1 MKNYFVILPFL
12 FFAYVPNNL
21 FAQQAS
27 DTSKVLVTFSEPMSL
42 EGIFDVNNY
51 SIFRDDNTPVKIY
64 KVGVVRGD
72 SIVVLF
78 TEKQSKSKSYKLII
92 NNLKDKSGNLISE
105 SSKMVSY

>member
-1 MKNYFVILPFL
+1 MKKYFIILTLLL
-12 FFAYVPNNL
+12 FAFIPVNL

-42 EGIFDVNNY
+42 DGIFDVNNY
-51 SIFRDDNTPVKIY
+51 SIYRDDNTPVRIY

-72 SIVVLF
+72 SVVVLF

-92 NNLKDKSGNLISE
+92 NNLKDKSGNIISE
-105 SSKMVSY
+105 SRKMVTY

>member
-1 MKNYFVILPFL
+1 MKKYYLILPLLVFS
-12 FFAYVPNNL
+12 FIPSNL
-21 FAQQAS
+21 FSQQVS

-51 SIFRDDNTPVKIY
+51 SIFSDDETPIKIY

-78 TEKQSKSKSYKLII
+78 TEKQSKSNTYKLII
-92 NNLKDKSGNLISE
+92 NNLKDKSGNIISE
-105 SSKMVSY
+105 NRKMVTY

>member
-1 MKNYFVILPFL
+1 MKKYFIILTLLL
-12 FFAYVPNNL
+12 FAFIPVNL

-42 EGIFDVNNY
+42 DGIFDVNNY
-51 SIFRDDNTPVKIY
+51 SIYRDDNTPVTIY

-72 SIVVLF
+72 SVVVLF

-92 NNLKDKSGNLISE
+92 NNLKDKSGNIISE
-105 SSKMVSY
+105 SRKMVTY